1 MNRRQKNQNATEKG
15 FVVFY
20 WPPMNVEGHQGHYV
34 DRKYHLPV
42 NPMPGNNKDY
52 SYSCMVSMWEHFITY
67 LNSPVEQS
75 IEFQAFGHGNP
86 YTNRPRL
93 PVFRELSLS
102 EVKKSVT
109 DKLESS
115 RASTASVTPSRSP
128 MTIPG
133 WQTPSGQPLS
143 SFHISTSELNLKKLV
158 VQDDHLD
165 ENGHDELE
173 DRSVVT
179 TSSDHSIELINDRE
193 EVILSDSLPP
203 SGHFKQVTS
212 ATNSSSNNNGD
223 KRNRDHA
230 RSPSATAKNLRTPRT

>member
-1 MNRRQKNQNATEKG
+1 M
-15 FVVFY
+15 Y
-20 WPPMNVEGHQGHYV
+20 VEGHQGHYV

-52 SYSCMVSMWEHFITY
+52 SYSCMVSMWEHFITH
-67 LNSPVEQS
+67 LNSPVEQN

-102 EVKKSVT
+102 EVTKSVS

-115 RASTASVTPSRSP
+115 RASTASATPSRSP

-133 WQTPSGQPLS
+133 WQTPSNHPS
-143 SFHISTSELNLKKLV
+143 SYFQISASELNLKNLV
-158 VQDDHLD
+158 AHNDHID
-165 ENGHDELE
+165 ENGQNELE

-179 TSSDHSIELINDRE
+179 TSSDHSIDLINGRE
-193 EVILSDSLPP
+193 EVVLGDSRPP
-203 SGHFKQVTS
+203 SGHFKQISS
-212 ATNSSSNNNGD
+212 ATNGSSGNNNVD

-230 RSPSATAKNLRTPRT
+230 NNLRTSRT